1 MNNAGVRTA
10 CYNDEILRSGRGV
23 YSPEVA
29 PGKRTRRNLATAP
42 EKGEVNM
49 ECLSVGDLVRLVS
62 PFPGMHPTLRE
73 HLEGAHVGRIL
84 RMSVSAGPVRF
95 LVKFEKTDAMYGL
108 HWLSPA
114 VLQAV
119 SRVTHPTP
127 H

>member
-1 MNNAGVRTA
+1 MARNIAGCARQ
-10 CYNDEILRSGRGV
+10 
-23 YSPEVA
+23 
-29 PGKRTRRNLATAP
+29 
-42 EKGEVNM
+42 GEMNM

-84 RMSVSAGPVRF
+84 RMSVSKGPVRF

-119 SRVTHPTP
+119 TRVTHPSP

>member
-1 MNNAGVRTA
+1 MQSSVQRVIT
-10 CYNDEILRSGRGV
+10 
-23 YSPEVA
+23 
-29 PGKRTRRNLATAP
+29 GKYG
-42 EKGEVNM
+42 KGETDM
-49 ECLSVGDLVRLVS
+49 ECLSVGDIVRLVS

-73 HLEGAHVGRIL
+73 HLEGAHTGRIL

-119 SRVTHPTP
+119 SRMAHPSTH
-127 H
+127 